1 MGLKYLSMQVGM
13 ISILMA
19 GAPSYYLDHGR
30 RIDLTPLKGP
40 ETRSQSPEQILY
52 FKDPQGR
59 KLAIGKRLIVRFK
72 DKQAIEE
79 YLDRYHLKLLKV
91 YRLGSMYLLEAPTPR
106 EAIDAANALSEL
118 PEVLF
123 AQPDIATQRRLR

>member
-1 MGLKYLSMQVGM
+1 MILKYFSMQLGLF
-13 ISILMA
+13 SIVMA
-19 GAPSYYLDHGR
+19 GTPYYLDHGR
-30 RIDLTPLKGP
+30 RIDLTPVKAP
-40 ETRSQSPEQILY
+40 ETRSRHSEPLLY

-72 DKQAIEE
+72 DEQAIEE
-79 YLDRYHLKLLKV
+79 YLERYHLKLLKA
-91 YRLGSMYLLEAPTPR
+91 YRLGSMYLLEAPTPQ
-106 EAIDAANALSEL
+106 EAIEAANTLSEL